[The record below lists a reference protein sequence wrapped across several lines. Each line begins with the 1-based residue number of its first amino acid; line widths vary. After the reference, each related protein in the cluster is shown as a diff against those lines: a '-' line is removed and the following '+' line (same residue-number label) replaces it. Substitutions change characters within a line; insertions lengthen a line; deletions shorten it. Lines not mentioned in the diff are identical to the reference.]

1 MNKRITTEQL
11 RGSLER
17 QLSGLKPDPLLARR
31 VMASGRVSARKPRLL
46 RPVLVLAVLMALTG
60 AAYAVT
66 ALYRVVNWQGGI
78 TRTVAPP
85 QTPDRG
91 AAAGGARDA
100 GEALASFISEIPDD
114 ETVFAWIEGDDGL
127 IARSE
132 LHKKQKAFSSHEAFA
147 QYMAGSPY
155 LTAPS
160 QLPDETLDYYAA
172 TAYMEC
178 KAFGAYAQTGN
189 GQAGP
194 VRYTRFL
201 IDDESAVATGY
212 SLVLTLADGSCLR
225 IESGLREASSEE
237 PLMLR
242 EGETAEKVAVSGMSD
257 ALLIRSADPASPDGL
272 IMRRKLSDPA
282 KLKLLPLNDHLE
294 PGDGVCYTEEYITVW
309 LHNRKDPQ
317 LLLRLFS
324 GA

>member
-31 VMASGRVSARKPRLL
+31 VMASGGERISARRPRLL

-85 QTPDRG
+85 QTAVTDG
-91 AAAGGARDA
+91 TRDA
-100 GEALASFISEIPDD
+100 GEALASFISEIPDN
-114 ETVFAWIEGDDGL
+114 ETAFAWIEGDDGL

-132 LHKKQKAFSSHEAFA
+132 LHKTQKTFSSHDAFA
-147 QYMAGSPY
+147 QYMAGSTY

-160 QLPDETLDYYAA
+160 RLPDETADDYAA

-282 KLKLLPLNDHLE
+282 RMKLLPLNDHLE